1 MRLFAQ
7 AAALAALALAAGAGF
22 AQQRLLPAQSD
33 IAFVSKQMG
42 ATVEGHFRKFDAQ
55 IAFDPKKPETS
66 RIAFTVDLASA
77 SLGAPELEAE
87 VAKAEWF
94 NTKAFP
100 QATFQSST
108 IKATGPGKF
117 DITGKLSI
125 KGNSQEVTV
134 PVILTQAGGN
144 TTASGGFVIKRL
156 EFHIGDGDWKDP
168 SLVANEVQ
176 VRLKLVL
183 SGVGAL

>member
-1 MRLFAQ
+1 MKPLVQ
-7 AAALAALALAAGAGF
+7 SVLLAALALAAGASF
-22 AQQRLLPAQSD
+22 AQQKLVPAQSD

-55 IAFDPKKPETS
+55 LAFDPKKPETS
-66 RIAFTVDLASA
+66 KIAFTVDLASA

-87 VAKAEWF
+87 VVKAEWF

-100 QATFQSST
+100 QATFQSSS
-108 IKATGPGKF
+108 IKASGPGKF
-117 DITGKLSI
+117 DITGKLTI
-125 KGNSQEVTV
+125 KGNSRDVTV
-134 PVILTQAGGN
+134 PISLVQSGGN
-144 TTASGGFVIKRL
+144 TTASGSFVIKRL
-156 EFHIGDGDWKDP
+156 EFKIGDGDWKDI

-176 VRLKLVL
+176 VKLKLVL